1 MATILVIDDEPAVR
15 RSLTKILQLDGH
27 EVLEAAD
34 GRAALDLGRE
44 HTVDAVITDVYM
56 PEMDGIE
63 FLIAY
68 QDLNPDVPI
77 IAISGGGFADKD
89 FVLKDAGMI
98 GAVETLQKPLTV
110 DGVRAAV
117 QRALARRAQDDS

>member
-27 EVLEAAD
+27 GVLEAAD

-68 QDLNPDVPI
+68 QELNPDVPI